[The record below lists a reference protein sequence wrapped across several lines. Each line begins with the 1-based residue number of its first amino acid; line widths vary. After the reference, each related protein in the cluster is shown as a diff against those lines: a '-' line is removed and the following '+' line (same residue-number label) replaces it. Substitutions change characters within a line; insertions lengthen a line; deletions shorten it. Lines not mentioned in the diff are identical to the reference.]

1 MKIKLTD
8 LIRVLNE
15 NVLENNTCIE
25 MNFCID
31 DDLEHEDCWL
41 GKRVDKDNNKEIYWY
56 GLVEDGTQAYYYD
69 CLDDILSAK
78 VFKDNDIRDIW
89 GRVTWY
95 SLNGC
100 DVEEMIRYIEF

>member
-31 DDLEHEDCWL
+31 DDIEYEDCWL
-41 GKRVDKDNNKEIYWY
+41 GKTPDMN
-56 GLVEDGTQAYYYD
+56 
-69 CLDDILSAK
+69 K
-78 VFKDNDIRDIW
+78 VF
-89 GRVTWY
+89 
-95 SLNGC
+95 
-100 DVEEMIRYIEF
+100 